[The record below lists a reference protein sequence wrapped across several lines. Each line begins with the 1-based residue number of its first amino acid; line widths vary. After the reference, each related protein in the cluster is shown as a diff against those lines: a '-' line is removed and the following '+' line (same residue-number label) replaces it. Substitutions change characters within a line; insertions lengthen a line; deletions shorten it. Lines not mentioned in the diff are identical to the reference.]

1 MVIRRLKKVKKIKK
15 IIVATSNK
23 PSDDKLANYLKKLI
37 FIEENLMTLLIDYIM
52 LLLEIIILFALMA
65 IVH

>member
-23 PSDDKLANYLKKLI
+23 PSDDKLANYLKKKK
-37 FIEENLMTLLIDYIM
+37 N
-52 LLLEIIILFALMA
+52 
-65 IVH
+65 